1 QSVDLIEI
9 EENLANRDE
18 VDSSRIE
25 SPLMK
30 MPDAEE
36 VDTSDLTLE
45 EQVSKIIQLAKAKI

>member
-1 QSVDLIEI
+1 
-9 EENLANRDE
+9 
-18 VDSSRIE
+18 
-25 SPLMK
+25 MK